1 MAILWYECRNE
12 HETSLPACYEPTRWG
27 LPPQAALSLSNRL
40 EALTQRYRPCFMTK
54 TRDGH
59 EHAETYLRG
68 QLTMDAKR
76 NFANVGRRVAGG
88 DGQAIQ
94 HFMSKSPWSGQTVFD
109 QIKADIRATPEL
121 AQGGGWLIL
130 DESADEKAGEHSA
143 GAGRQHNGRLGKIGV
158 CQVATCLT
166 YAHPGLGVWALI
178 DGELFLPEAWFSPA
192 YAARRA
198 QVEVPAN
205 REFATKP
212 ALGLRMIQRAQA
224 AGVPFERVACDEL
237 YGRNQAFRATLDAGH
252 MGYAAQVPAN
262 TLVYE
267 EEPRVGVPRRRHRR
281 GQPPKRLKVL
291 SQKAPREVRILAR
304 SRHTRWERVRV
315 RPTERGWLEAEFAVQ
330 RIWTVAAGH
339 PARAEWLVM
348 QREADGDIA
357 YTLLNAPSDTP
368 KQTLIEWSCQRF
380 FTERAFQDAKEELGW
395 AEFQALK
402 YRAWEH
408 HMALT
413 ALALWF
419 IAETKL
425 DWRMTYA
432 RDPELAKEME
442 IEVLPALSTANVREM
457 LKAALPLPPLTPEA
471 ATQLVVRHL
480 VNRTRSIRS
489 RLETQ
494 NHSGFD

>member
-1 MAILWYECRNE
+1 MLWYDYRNE

-27 LPPQAALSLSNRL
+27 LPTQAAGGLSSRL
-40 EALTQRYRPCFMTK
+40 RKLTQRYRRCFVTK
-54 TRDGH
+54 TRDVH

-76 NFANVGRRVAGG
+76 NFANVERRVVGG

-94 HFMSKSPWSGQTVFD
+94 HFMSKSPWAGQAVFD
-109 QIKADIRATPEL
+109 QIKADIRARPEL
-121 AQGGGWLIL
+121 AQGGWLIL

-192 YAARRA
+192 YVERRA
-198 QVEVPAN
+198 QVELPAN

-212 ALGLRMIQRAQA
+212 TLGLRMILRAKA
-224 AGVPFERVACDEL
+224 ANVPFERVACDEL
-237 YGRNQAFRATLDAGH
+237 YGRNQAFRATLDTAH
-252 MGYAAQVPAN
+252 IGYAAQVPAN

-267 EEPRVGVPRRRHRR
+267 DEPRIGLPPRHGRLGRS
-281 GQPPKRLKVL
+281 PKRLKVL
-291 SQKAPREVRILAR
+291 SKKAPREARSLAR
-304 SRHTRWERVRV
+304 SRHTHWQRVRV
-315 RPTERGWLEAEFAVQ
+315 RTTERGWLEAEFVVQ
-330 RIWTVAAGH
+330 RIWTVEVGH

-357 YTLLNAPSDTP
+357 YTLLNAPPDTP
-368 KQTLIEWSCQRF
+368 AHTLIEWSCQRY
-380 FTERAFQDAKEELGW
+380 FTERVFQDAKDELGW

-425 DWRMTYA
+425 EWRTTYA

-442 IEVLPALSTANVREM
+442 VEVLPALSTANVREM
-457 LKAALPLPPLTPEA
+457 LKAALPIPRLTPEES
-471 ATQLVVRHL
+471 TQLVVRHL
-480 VNRTRSIRS
+480 VNRARSTHS
-489 RLETQ
+489 RLEAQ
-494 NHSGFD
+494 NHRDFD

>member
-1 MAILWYECRNE
+1 MATLWYDYRNE
-12 HETSLPACYEPTRWG
+12 PKTVLRACYEPSRWG
-27 LPPQAALSLSNRL
+27 LPAEAADGLSDRLGQLS
-40 EALTQRYRPCFMTK
+40 QRYRTCFVTQ

-76 NFANVGRRVAGG
+76 NFANVERRVAGG

-94 HFMSKSPWSGQTVFD
+94 HFMSKSPWSGQAVFD

-130 DESADEKAGEHSA
+130 DESADEKAGERSA

-166 YAHPGLGVWALI
+166 YAHPGLRVWALV

-192 YAARRA
+192 YAERRA

-205 REFATKP
+205 RAFATKP

-237 YGRNQAFRATLDAGH
+237 YGRNQAFRATLDEAQI
-252 MGYAAQVPAN
+252 GYAAQVPAN

-267 EEPRVGVPRRRHRR
+267 AEPRVGVPRRRYRH
-281 GQPPKRLKVL
+281 GQAPKRLKVL
-291 SQKAPREVRILAR
+291 SPTAPREVCGLAR
-304 SRHTRWERVRV
+304 SRQTHWERVRV

-339 PARAEWLVM
+339 PTRAEWLVM
-348 QREADGDIA
+348 KREADGDIA
-357 YTLLNAPSDTP
+357 YTLLNAPPDTP
-368 KQTLIEWSCQRF
+368 AQTLIEWSCQRY
-380 FTERAFQDAKEELGW
+380 FTERAFQDAKAELGW

-425 DWRMTYA
+425 DWRTTYA
-432 RDPELAKEME
+432 RDPELAHEME
-442 IEVLPALSTANVREM
+442 VEVLPALSTANVREM
-457 LKAALPLPPLTPEA
+457 LKAALPLPQLTPEA

-480 VNRTRSIRS
+480 VNRARSISS
-489 RLETQ
+489 RLEAH
-494 NHSGFD
+494 NHRGFD

>member
-1 MAILWYECRNE
+1 MLWYDYRNE
-12 HETSLPACYEPTRWG
+12 PKTSLAACCEPTRWG
-27 LPPQAALSLSNRL
+27 LPAQAARSLSSRL
-40 EALTQRYRPCFMTK
+40 GKLTQRYRACFVTK

-76 NFANVGRRVAGG
+76 NFANVERRVVGG

-94 HFMSKSPWSGQTVFD
+94 HFMSNSPWAGQAVFD
-109 QIKADIRATPEL
+109 QIQADIRATPEL
-121 AQGGGWLIL
+121 AHGGWLIL

-143 GAGRQHNGRLGKIGV
+143 GTGRQHNGRLGKIGV

-166 YAHPGLGVWALI
+166 YAHPELGVWALI
-178 DGELFLPEAWFSPA
+178 DGELFLPEAWFSHA
-192 YAARRA
+192 YAEQRA
-198 QVEVPAN
+198 QVELPAS

-212 ALGLRMIQRAQA
+212 ALGLHMIQRAKA

-237 YGRNQAFRATLDAGH
+237 YGRGQAFRATLDAEDI
-252 MGYAAQVPAN
+252 GYAAQVPAN

-267 EEPRVGVPRRRHRR
+267 EEPRMGLPRRRSRNGR
-281 GQPPKRLKVL
+281 APTPLKVL
-291 SQKAPREVRILAR
+291 SRQAPREARVLAH
-304 SRHTRWERVRV
+304 SRHTHWERVRV
-315 RPTERGWLEAEFAVQ
+315 RTTERGWLEAEFAVQ
-330 RIWTVAAGH
+330 RIWTVAAGQ

-357 YTLLNAPSDTP
+357 YTLLNAPADTLA
-368 KQTLIEWSCQRF
+368 QTLIEWSCQRY
-380 FTERAFQDAKEELGW
+380 FTERTFQDAKDELGW

-425 DWRMTYA
+425 DWRTTYA
-432 RDPELAKEME
+432 RDPNLAKEME
-442 IEVLPALSTANVREM
+442 VEVLPALSTANVREM
-457 LKAALPLPPLTPEA
+457 LKAALPLPQLTPEK
-471 ATQLVVRHL
+471 ATQLVTQHL
-480 VNRTRSIRS
+480 VNRTRSTRS
-489 RLETQ
+489 RLKVQ
-494 NHSGFD
+494 NHRGFD